1 MMGGVSNSRN
11 PLPCGRGSEA
21 GSSAAGR
28 HVRAATARER
38 VPGMLVLLTMLAIA
52 SPVFAASARSLVSEG
67 NQAYSQEDY
76 EQALTAYKQ
85 AVESDPESPYAR
97 FNEGAAHYRKGEFDN
112 AVSAYQDA
120 AMLARAAERPT
131 LEARSRYNLG
141 NAFYQQ
147 GVGSGGQDPA
157 AALAALEKSVGSY
170 KEALRQDRSFTQ
182 AAHNLELARRQ
193 IQLLREQMKNQPQG
207 GGENNKDDLQKK
219 LEENLEKQNE
229 LNKESEEQSK
239 QQDQDSEE
247 AQQKSDE
254 LSKKQEQLQAENE
267 NLSKELESQQDQ
279 QSQQAKEHLD
289 NAADQQQKAAEDLDN
304 NQLEEAKSSQEK
316 ASEELQ
322 KALNAMKGE
331 PSDSQ
336 QQPQQAQDQQ
346 QQQGDQNQQAQQPP
360 PGGEQQPA
368 AQALQLSPQDIIDEE
383 KASRKSRQLQVLGT
397 LKPVDKDW

>member
-1 MMGGVSNSRN
+1 M
-11 PLPCGRGSEA
+11 RGFYSILRMI
-21 GSSAAGR
+21 AAM
-28 HVRAATARER
+28 T
-38 VPGMLVLLTMLAIA
+38 LLAIA
-52 SPVFAASARSLVSEG
+52 APLFAASSRSLVSDG

-76 EQALTAYKQ
+76 EQALAAYKQ

-97 FNEGAAHYRKGEFDN
+97 FNEGAAHYRKGEFAD
-112 AVSAYQDA
+112 AASSYQDA
-120 AMLARAAERPT
+120 AMLARAAESPT

-141 NAFYQQ
+141 NAFFQQ
-147 GVGSGGQDPA
+147 GLGSGSQDPA
-157 AALAALEKSVGSY
+157 AAMTALEKSVQSY
-170 KEALRQDRSFTQ
+170 KEALRQDRSFSQ

-193 IQLLREQMKNQPQG
+193 IQLLREQMKNQPQD
-207 GGENNKDDLQKK
+207 GGENKKDDLQKK
-219 LEENLEKQNE
+219 LEDNLEKQNE
-229 LNKESEEQSK
+229 LNEESEEQSK
-239 QQDQDSEE
+239 QEDQDSEQAE
-247 AQQKSDE
+247 QKSDE

-289 NAADQQQKAAEDLDN
+289 KAADQQQKASEDLAN
-304 NQLEEAKSSQEK
+304 NELDEAQASQEK

-322 KALNAMKGE
+322 QALNAMKGE

-346 QQQGDQNQQAQQPP
+346 QQQGDQDQQAQSPP
-360 PGGEQQPA
+360 PGEQLQPA

-383 KASRKSRQLQVLGT
+383 KSSRKSRQLQVLGT

>member
-1 MMGGVSNSRN
+1 MKG
-11 PLPCGRGSEA
+11 
-21 GSSAAGR
+21 
-28 HVRAATARER
+28 
-38 VPGMLVLLTMLAIA
+38 LVVDHALTLTLALVIA
-52 SPVFAASARSLVSEG
+52 SPAFAASSRSLVSDG

-76 EQALTAYKQ
+76 DQALAAYKQ
-85 AVESDPESPYAR
+85 AVESNPESPYAR
-97 FNEGAAHYRKGEFDN
+97 FNQGAAHYRKGEFDE

-147 GVGSGGQDPA
+147 GMGSGGQDPA
-157 AALAALEKSVGSY
+157 AAMAALEKSVGSY
-170 KEALRQDRSFTQ
+170 KETLRQDRSFAQ

-207 GGENNKDDLQKK
+207 GGENSKDDLQKK
-219 LEENLEKQNE
+219 LEENLDKQNE
-229 LNKESEEQSK
+229 LNKESQEVAD
-239 QQDQDSEE
+239 QQDQESDQDQQRSE
-247 AQQKSDE
+247 E
-254 LSKKQEQLQAENE
+254 LSKKQQQLQADNE

-289 NAADQQQKAAEDLDN
+289 KAADQQQKAAEDLDN

-322 KALNAMKGE
+322 EALNAMKGQ
-331 PSDSQ
+331 PTDSD
-336 QQPQQAQDQQ
+336 QQPQQAQDQP
-346 QQQGDQNQQAQQPP
+346 QQQGDQSQQAQQPP
-360 PGGEQQPA
+360 PGEQQPA